1 MKSVLRRYHWVVIGL
16 TIIVLLVVASEMVEG
31 LGALLPTTEG
41 TGFNQA
47 DSEKI
52 KLGMTEKE
60 VIEALGSHPGNYAT
74 GEFGVGKLPRNHG
87 PGSIQKLWA
96 SDSGVIFVHFDEEG
110 KVTYVLFQKPTVF
123 REPFFQRLLRK
134 LGLK

>member
-1 MKSVLRRYHWVVIGL
+1 MKSVLNRYHWLVIGL
-16 TIIVLLVVASEMVEG
+16 SIIVLLIVAGEMVEG
-31 LGALLPTTEG
+31 LDAILPTTEG

-47 DSEKI
+47 DSDKI

-60 VIEALGSHPGNYAT
+60 VVESLGAHPGNYAT
-74 GEFGVGKLPRNHG
+74 GEFGVGQLPRNPG
-87 PGSIQKLWA
+87 PGSIQKQWA
-96 SDSGVIFVHFDEEG
+96 SDSGVISVHFDEEG